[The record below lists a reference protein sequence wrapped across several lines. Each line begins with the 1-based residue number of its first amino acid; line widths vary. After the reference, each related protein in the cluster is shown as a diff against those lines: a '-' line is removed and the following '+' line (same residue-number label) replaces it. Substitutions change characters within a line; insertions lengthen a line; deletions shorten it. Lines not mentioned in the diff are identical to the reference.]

1 MKKIALLLI
10 VAAFAATP
18 AAAAKKRMTAQQK
31 ADAKAMETNE
41 QSWRIVRD
49 GMPLV
54 LPTWAQVIY
63 FGTGMDQHY
72 GSQSGKKT
80 KKKRNR

>member
-1 MKKIALLLI
+1 MKRIALVLFA
-10 VAAFAATP
+10 VAVAATP

-49 GMPLV
+49 GFPLV
-54 LPTWAQVIY
+54 LPSWAQVIY
-63 FGTGMDQHY
+63 FTTIHKEP
-72 GSQSGKKT
+72 SSAKKT
-80 KKKRNR
+80 KKRR